1 MVDLVVRAPRPS
13 SKPGRIPPDWDL
25 PRAAYA
31 YPDPSSVTL
40 RIREVAEYLREV
52 LGVRVTIRKEFFNH
66 VAARDLEPLARK
78 IAATRVRHLL
88 KPFEP
93 AEPLYG
99 EVQFE
104 LRLLRDPTKR
114 VPGVLYDGYRYASLL
129 RSLLPPRERSL
140 RTVHV
145 VFAHRLLGTYEDD
158 GRYHARAVVCGF
170 PSIVSTSGI
179 VEAPAKPEGYYR
191 VKARLSAAL
200 GSVPFEA
207 AKAPFEGQ
215 FVDYDDPRLTM
226 VANGYALQAAMY
238 AITKEAFCDAPACR
252 LYNAHWQAE
261 LLAAQVESGRLCPRH
276 AQVAARIRAASARKA

>member
-1 MVDLVVRAPRPS
+1 MA
-13 SKPGRIPPDWDL
+13 RIPRRPRAARPIPDWDV
-25 PRAAYA
+25 PGAAYI
-31 YPDPSSVTL
+31 YPDPSASTL
-40 RIREVAEYLREV
+40 RVREVARYLRDT
-52 LGVRVTIRKEFFNH
+52 LGLRCVVQEEFFE
-66 VAARDLEPLARK
+66 RSRPSDLEALARS
-78 IAATRVRHLL
+78 IAGTKVRHITR
-88 KPFEP
+88 PFEP
-93 AEPLYG
+93 MEPLYG